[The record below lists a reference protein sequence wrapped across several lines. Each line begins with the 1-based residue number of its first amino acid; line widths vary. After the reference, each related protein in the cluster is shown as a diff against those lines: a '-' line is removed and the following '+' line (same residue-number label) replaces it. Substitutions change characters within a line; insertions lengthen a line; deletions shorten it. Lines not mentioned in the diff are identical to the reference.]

1 MNMPCAPGF
10 LRLILAALV
19 LVQHYSSCDFGG
31 WAVFM
36 FFVLSGY
43 WISRM
48 YMGKYRHAHSPWHLN
63 RYFRLLPVY
72 LACLGVAY
80 VVYSR
85 FALLPDFSRSP
96 GWWLRALPIVGSNE
110 NGVLIGVFWSL
121 DIEFQFYLIAPFV
134 VVALHRLSARH
145 ALGVT
150 AALAVMTVY
159 FCFAGWT
166 DIHRDNVKLV
176 FYFLGF
182 FAGGILIHRLN
193 YVASRRAALLSLAI
207 LAACPAALTAYP
219 GTRGIFI
226 ALVDAR
232 LLALNPGISAIG
244 TFVALPLISRIV
256 AKRSSA
262 LDLHF
267 GNFSYALYA
276 FHVVPATVYYARYG
290 LLHSSTRH
298 GPLAVA
304 LGAAL
309 IGSLL
314 IYLCIDRPFEILR
327 KRLAGSLPTGRSLSG
342 GATPPSGIS

>member
-48 YMGKYRHAHSPWHLN
+48 YMGKYRHAHSPWRSFVLN

-134 VVALHRLSARH
+134 VVALHRLSARN

-159 FCFAGWT
+159 FHAY
-166 DIHRDNVKLV
+166 R
-176 FYFLGF
+176 
-182 FAGGILIHRLN
+182 
-193 YVASRRAALLSLAI
+193 VA
-207 LAACPAALTAYP
+207 
-219 GTRGIFI
+219 
-226 ALVDAR
+226 
-232 LLALNPGISAIG
+232 
-244 TFVALPLISRIV
+244 
-256 AKRSSA
+256 
-262 LDLHF
+262 
-267 GNFSYALYA
+267 
-276 FHVVPATVYYARYG
+276 
-290 LLHSSTRH
+290 
-298 GPLAVA
+298 
-304 LGAAL
+304 
-309 IGSLL
+309 
-314 IYLCIDRPFEILR
+314 
-327 KRLAGSLPTGRSLSG
+327 
-342 GATPPSGIS
+342 